1 MSSSL
6 IPFQQRAKIAA
17 GGARLQV
24 ADRTARLLYISE
36 DPAPDGGLG
45 VGISIRVG
53 IYDGEVHIDQLS
65 SNEPS
70 TIYTALPVRRPSDPT
85 AVPRPPYYPSYA
97 GLSPEQRWV
106 YLNWL
111 TDVTQEVNIGYVF
124 IYYYGLERHLLLGEF
139 ELAFDEILHL
149 RTIHGV
155 QSSFDAYSRAALL
168 NAALVHK
175 SQTRLEQL
183 YRLAP
188 PSYAEDTDLILAHRL
203 GQDLGADGLIRIAH
217 GLRDVKK
224 RYLKSDPSTFRDSIA
239 AVLTGEFGEPHL
251 PFASRY
257 RIADLPKCPQM
268 LFANISFPDNIR
280 TPSLPSFL
288 HHPPFVNEASRVLNN
303 AHELTKAEAAQARK
317 AKKRGNSA

>member
-6 IPFQQRAKIAA
+6 VPFQQQARITA
-17 GGARLQV
+17 GAVRLQV
-24 ADRTARLLYISE
+24 ADRTARLLYIS
-36 DPAPDGGLG
+36 DDLAPDAGFG
-45 VGISIRVG
+45 VGLSIRVG

-65 SNEPS
+65 PNEPS

-124 IYYYGLERHLLLGEF
+124 IYYYGLERHLLLGDF

-168 NAALVHK
+168 NAALAHK

-188 PSYAEDTDLILAHRL
+188 PSHAEDTDLILAHRL

-239 AVLTGEFGEPHL
+239 AVLTGEFGTPHL

-257 RIADLPKCPQM
+257 RIADLPKYPQM

-288 HHPPFVNEASRVLNN
+288 HHQPFVDEASRVLNN
-303 AHELTKAEAAQARK
+303 AHELTKAALAQARRG
-317 AKKRGNSA
+317 KK